1 MFEKITNGQWRAS
14 GGSDLI
20 FQIEYE
26 TQNIYGQSEA
36 LKKALSYYKDIRDR
50 GLDPNNRNSATIT
63 YLEDEYDRVQKI
75 IDDYGETVS
84 TGVSAYAQK
93 YLYQFTQ
100 ETEGKL
106 VNVIDKATFEIWKE
120 KLLEMAGTSEPV
132 KQALEKLANET
143 FPNYS
148 SNVINSSNETNN
160 AVTAVTSLNE
170 ALTKLQ
176 ELLKDIISG
185 SSTYQSAMQKI
196 TAGTGLTAKEVNEL
210 LELDPSLFDKFVK
223 QKDGTWTIDLEALR
237 LSYDTII
244 VDGGKNAIAEEK
256 KSYQE
261 QFNAVSKEIENLY
274 VQRAEKLKHINGK
287 ADLDELNALD
297 KQIEERKKALQGAQ
311 DDLNVASF
319 QETLLD
325 YSDADRIRDSFDE
338 VTKQVDSYNDSIS
351 TLKKAQETLNEG
363 NSLSYD
369 DMTKLIMLYPQLKNS
384 VIETADG
391 YTFEQSALED
401 VSKQAYQT
409 RDDYIDS
416 WIDMTK
422 SAIEQTKLRMEEYA
436 HEIALISSAYAYK
449 HAVETGLFK
458 DYASVKDSITA
469 MEELVNILTG
479 YKNEVKEPS
488 SSSSK
493 SADKSISDALQN
505 QIDYYTTLLDAIE
518 AVTDK
523 QIDALEKE
531 KDAIDSKIDALND
544 EKDALKDKNDEQQ
557 RELDLIEAQNNLDKA
572 KKQKVFVYKEGEG
585 LVQVQDEKTVKDAQ
599 KELDDVEREI
609 KEADIDK
616 QIEVYEK
623 QQEVIDKQINSANAY
638 KDTFS
643 DMESNA
649 KDQLAIEQAK
659 KALGVDENGLLHID
673 ENTVKNIRNG
683 LAEAIYNKDVNDNK
697 DNDKYVT
704 VSLADYLSG
713 LGATVT
719 PQQFQAIANTATGN
733 TPITAPVTNSTV
745 NNAQS
750 IVNNK
755 SITLNNTFNIYD
767 SKDSNTVIEQIKS
780 YMNKTLRTAINSIK

>member
-1 MFEKITNGQWRAS
+1 M
-14 GGSDLI
+14 SDV
-20 FQIEYE
+20 
-26 TQNIYGQSEA
+26 
-36 LKKALSYYKDIRDR
+36 
-50 GLDPNNRNSATIT
+50 LD
-63 YLEDEYDRVQKI
+63 
-75 IDDYGETVS
+75 GTV
-84 TGVSAYAQK
+84 T
-93 YLYQFTQ
+93 
-100 ETEGKL
+100 
-106 VNVIDKATFEIWKE
+106 
-120 KLLEMAGTSEPV
+120 P
-132 KQALEKLANET
+132 
-143 FPNYS
+143 
-148 SNVINSSNETNN
+148 TNN
-160 AVTAVTSLNE
+160 AVTEVTSLNE

-185 SSTYQSAMQKI
+185 SNTYQSAMQKI

-244 VDGGKNAIAEEK
+244 VDGGKDAIAEEK

-319 QETLLD
+319 QESLLN

-384 VIETADG
+384 VIETSDG
-391 YTFEQSALED
+391 YTFEQSALES

-416 WIDMTK
+416 QIDMTK
-422 SAIEQTKLRMEEYA
+422 SAIEQAKLRMEEYA
-436 HEIALISSAYAYK
+436 HEISLISSAYAYK

-469 MEELVNILTG
+469 MEELINILNG
-479 YKNEVKEPS
+479 YKNNVKEPN

-531 KDAIDSKIDALND
+531 KNAIDSKIDALND
-544 EKDALKDKNDEQQ
+544 EKDALKGKNDEQQ
-557 RELDLIEAQNNLDKA
+557 RELDLIEAQNNLEKA

-585 LVQVQDEKTVKDAQ
+585 LVQIQDEKAVKDAQ
-599 KELDDVEREI
+599 KELDDVKREI
-609 KEADIDK
+609 KETDIDK

-623 QQEVIDKQINSANAY
+623 QQEAIDKQIDSANAY

-673 ENTVKNIRNG
+673 ENTAKNIRNG
-683 LAEAIYNKDVNDNK
+683 LAEDIYNKDVNDNK

-755 SITLNNTFNIYD
+755 SITLNNTFNVYD